1 MKTTRMKMTK
11 RRMRKRLTS
20 LIFLLIAAVPLAAA
34 GKKKAVPEAYS
45 IVAGT
50 VFREPG
56 FALAQ
61 AEVTL
66 IPNPQADGL
75 PVKVKKLSTVSD
87 ARGEFVF
94 RVPAASMRYTV
105 KVAAKGYHGE
115 EKTVNVQGE
124 DRADV
129 TFQLHEE
136 SKQ

>member
-1 MKTTRMKMTK
+1 MKRKK
-11 RRMRKRLTS
+11 RRMRRIGTS
-20 LIFLLIAAVPLAAA
+20 LISLLIAAIPLAAA

-56 FALAQ
+56 FALPQ
-61 AEVTL
+61 AEITL
-66 IPNPQADGL
+66 IPNPQQDGL
-75 PVKVKKLSTVSD
+75 PVKVKKLSAMSD

-94 RVPAASMRYTV
+94 RVPAASLRYTV
-105 KVAAKGYHGE
+105 RVAAKGYHGE

-124 DRADV
+124 ERADV

>member
-1 MKTTRMKMTK
+1 MKRTK
-11 RRMRKRLTS
+11 RRMRKSGIS
-20 LIFLLIAAVPLAAA
+20 LICLLIAVSPLAAA

-50 VFREPG
+50 GFREPG
-56 FALAQ
+56 FALPQ

-66 IPNPQADGL
+66 IPNPGQDGL
-75 PVKVKKLSTVSD
+75 PVKVKKIATVSD

-94 RVPAASMRYTV
+94 RVPAASMQYIVRV
-105 KVAAKGYHGE
+105 VAKGYHGE

-124 DRADV
+124 ERADV

>member
-1 MKTTRMKMTK
+1 MKRKK
-11 RRMRKRLTS
+11 RRMTKLTS
-20 LIFLLIAAVPLAAA
+20 FICLLIAAIPLAGA
-34 GKKKAVPEAYS
+34 GKKKVVPEAYS

-50 VFREPG
+50 VFRESG
-56 FALAQ
+56 FALPQ

-66 IPNPQADGL
+66 IPNPQQDGI

-94 RVPAASMRYTV
+94 RVPPASMQYTV
-105 KVAAKGYHGE
+105 RVAAKGYHGE
-115 EKTVNVQGE
+115 EKTVSVKGE
-124 DRADV
+124 ERADV

>member
-1 MKTTRMKMTK
+1 MKRTK
-11 RRMRKRLTS
+11 RRMRKSGIS
-20 LIFLLIAAVPLAAA
+20 LICLLIAAIPLAAA

-56 FALAQ
+56 FALPQ

-66 IPNPQADGL
+66 IPNPEQDGL
-75 PVKVKKLSTVSD
+75 PVKVKKISTVSD

-105 KVAAKGYHGE
+105 RVAARGYHGE

-124 DRADV
+124 ERADV

-136 SKQ
+136 SK

>member
-1 MKTTRMKMTK
+1 MKRSGI
-11 RRMRKRLTS
+11 S
-20 LIFLLIAAVPLAAA
+20 LICLLIAASPLAAA

-56 FALAQ
+56 FALPQ

-66 IPNPQADGL
+66 IPNPEQDGP
-75 PVKVKKLSTVSD
+75 PVKVKRISTVSD

-105 KVAAKGYHGE
+105 RVAAKGYHGE

-124 DRADV
+124 ERADV

-136 SKQ
+136 SK

>member
-1 MKTTRMKMTK
+1 
-11 RRMRKRLTS
+11 MRKSGIS
-20 LIFLLIAAVPLAAA
+20 LICLLIAAIPLAA
-34 GKKKAVPEAYS
+34 GKKKTVPEAYS

-56 FALAQ
+56 FALPQ

-66 IPNPQADGL
+66 IPNPEQDGL
-75 PVKVKKLSTVSD
+75 PLKVKKLSTFSD

-105 KVAAKGYHGE
+105 RVAFKGYHGE
-115 EKTVNVQGE
+115 EKTVTVQGE
-124 DRADV
+124 ERADV

>member
-1 MKTTRMKMTK
+1 MKRTK
-11 RRMRKRLTS
+11 RRMRKSGIS
-20 LIFLLIAAVPLAAA
+20 LICLLIAAIPLAAA

-56 FALAQ
+56 FALPQ

-66 IPNPQADGL
+66 IPNPEQDGL
-75 PVKVKKLSTVSD
+75 PVKVKKISTVSD

-94 RVPAASMRYTV
+94 RVPAASMWYTV
-105 KVAAKGYHGE
+105 RVAARGYHGE

-124 DRADV
+124 ERADV

-136 SKQ
+136 SK

>member
-1 MKTTRMKMTK
+1 MKRTK
-11 RRMRKRLTS
+11 RRMRKIGTS
-20 LIFLLIAAVPLAAA
+20 LIFLLIAVIPLAGA

-56 FALAQ
+56 FALPQ

-66 IPNPQADGL
+66 IPNPQADSL
-75 PVKVKKLSTVSD
+75 PFKVKKLSTVSD

-105 KVAAKGYHGE
+105 RVAAKGYHGE
-115 EKTVNVQGE
+115 EKTVNVQGDE
-124 DRADV
+124 RADV

>member
-1 MKTTRMKMTK
+1 MKRTK
-11 RRMRKRLTS
+11 RKTRKIGIS
-20 LIFLLIAAVPLAAA
+20 LIFLLIAAIPLAGA
-34 GKKKAVPEAYS
+34 GKKKTVAEAYS

-56 FALAQ
+56 FALPG

-66 IPNPQADGL
+66 IPNFQADGVSL
-75 PVKVKKLSTVSD
+75 KVKKLSTVSD
-87 ARGEFVF
+87 TRGEFVF
-94 RVPAASMRYTV
+94 RVPVANVQYTV
-105 KVAAKGYHGE
+105 KVAAKGYRGE

-124 DRADV
+124 ERADV

>member
-1 MKTTRMKMTK
+1 MKRKK
-11 RRMRKRLTS
+11 RRMTKLTS
-20 LIFLLIAAVPLAAA
+20 FICLLIAAIPLAEA
-34 GKKKAVPEAYS
+34 GKKKVVQEAYS

-50 VFREPG
+50 VFRESG
-56 FALAQ
+56 FALPQ

-66 IPNPQADGL
+66 IPNPQQDGL
-75 PVKVKKLSTVSD
+75 AVKVKKLSTVSD

-94 RVPAASMRYTV
+94 RVPAATMQYTV
-105 KVAAKGYHGE
+105 RVAAKGYHGE
-115 EKTVNVQGE
+115 EKTISVQGE

>member
-1 MKTTRMKMTK
+1 MGKIG
-11 RRMRKRLTS
+11 TS
-20 LIFLLIAAVPLAAA
+20 LICLLILAIPLAGA
-34 GKKKAVPEAYS
+34 GKKKTVPEAYS

-50 VFREPG
+50 VFRESG
-56 FALAQ
+56 FALPQ

-66 IPNPQADGL
+66 IPNPQQDGL
-75 PVKVKKLSTVSD
+75 AVKVKKLSTVSD

-94 RVPAASMRYTV
+94 RVPAASMQYTV
-105 KVAAKGYHGE
+105 RVAAKGYHGE

-124 DRADV
+124 ERADV

>member
-1 MKTTRMKMTK
+1 MKRKK
-11 RRMRKRLTS
+11 RRMRKIGTS
-20 LIFLLIAAVPLAAA
+20 LICLLILTTPLAGA
-34 GKKKAVPEAYS
+34 GKKKIVPEAYS

-56 FALAQ
+56 FALPQ

-66 IPNPQADGL
+66 IPNPQQDGL

-94 RVPAASMRYTV
+94 RVPAASMQYTV
-105 KVAAKGYHGE
+105 RVVAKGYHGE
-115 EKTVNVQGE
+115 EKTVTVQGE
-124 DRADV
+124 ERSDV

>member
-1 MKTTRMKMTK
+1 MKRKKTRM
-11 RRMRKRLTS
+11 RRNITS
-20 LIFLLIAAVPLAAA
+20 LIGLLIAVVPLAGA
-34 GKKKAVPEAYS
+34 GKKKSVPQAYAM
-45 IVAGT
+45 VGGT

-56 FALAQ
+56 FALPQ

-66 IPNPQADGL
+66 IPNPAPEGL

-115 EKTVNVQGE
+115 EKTVEVQGE
-124 DRADV
+124 ERADV

>member
-1 MKTTRMKMTK
+1 MKRTK
-11 RRMRKRLTS
+11 RRMRKSGIS
-20 LIFLLIAAVPLAAA
+20 LICLLIAAIPLAAA

-45 IVAGT
+45 LVAGT

-56 FALAQ
+56 FALPQ
-61 AEVTL
+61 AEITL
-66 IPNPQADGL
+66 IPNPEQDGL
-75 PVKVKKLSTVSD
+75 PVKVKKISTVSD

-105 KVAAKGYHGE
+105 RVTARGYHGE

-124 DRADV
+124 ERADV

-136 SKQ
+136 SK

>member
-1 MKTTRMKMTK
+1 MKRTK
-11 RRMRKRLTS
+11 RRMRKSGIS
-20 LIFLLIAAVPLAAA
+20 LICLLIAAIPLAAA

-56 FALAQ
+56 FALPQ

-66 IPNPQADGL
+66 IPNPEQDGL
-75 PVKVKKLSTVSD
+75 PVKVRKISTVSD

-94 RVPAASMRYTV
+94 RVPAASMRYIV
-105 KVAAKGYHGE
+105 RVAARGYHGE

-124 DRADV
+124 ERADV
-129 TFQLHEE
+129 TSQLHEE
-136 SKQ
+136 SK

>member
-1 MKTTRMKMTK
+1 MKRKK
-11 RRMRKRLTS
+11 RRMTKLTS
-20 LIFLLIAAVPLAAA
+20 LICLLIAAIPPAAA

-45 IVAGT
+45 IVGGT

-56 FALAQ
+56 FALPQ

-66 IPNPQADGL
+66 IPNAQQDGL

-94 RVPAASMRYTV
+94 RVPAASMQYTV
-105 KVAAKGYHGE
+105 RVAAKGYHGE
-115 EKTVNVQGE
+115 EKTVTVQGE
-124 DRADV
+124 ERSDV

>member
-1 MKTTRMKMTK
+1 MKTTK
-11 RRMRKRLTS
+11 RRMRRRHIS
-20 LIFLLIAAVPLAAA
+20 LIFLLIAAAVPLAAA
-34 GKKKAVPEAYS
+34 GKKKAVSETYS

-56 FALAQ
+56 FALPQ
-61 AEVTL
+61 ADVTL
-66 IPNPQADGL
+66 IPNPQQDGL

-94 RVPAASMRYTV
+94 RVPAATMRYTV

>member
-1 MKTTRMKMTK
+1 MKRTK
-11 RRMRKRLTS
+11 RRMRKSGIS
-20 LIFLLIAAVPLAAA
+20 LICLLIAASPLAAA
-34 GKKKAVPEAYS
+34 SKKKAVPEAYS

-56 FALAQ
+56 FALPQ

-66 IPNPQADGL
+66 IPNPEHDGL
-75 PVKVKKLSTVSD
+75 PVKAKKISTVSD

-105 KVAAKGYHGE
+105 RVAAKGYHGE

-124 DRADV
+124 ERADV

-136 SKQ
+136 SK